1 MRRALLLLLLAA
13 CGGDGAARFE
23 VRVQALLPSDVSELQ
38 LSVLTERGSVD
49 CAAVTLGCVKGQFAT
64 TRFADLTDSRGRTAK
79 AVRFSRDGGVEVSL
93 APGKDFAFVIEAL
106 TTGDPPQLA
115 GSSCTYVENL
125 SAGANRVS
133 TNPITLRADA
143 GVVSSCDPRP

>member
-1 MRRALLLLLLAA
+1 MRPALLLLLLVS

-23 VRVQALLPSDVSELQ
+23 MRVQGLGLADVAELQ
-38 LSVLTERGSVD
+38 LSVLTERGTVD
-49 CAAVTLGCVKGQFAT
+49 CAAVTLGCVKGQFEVG
-64 TRFADLTDSRGRTAK
+64 RFAQLTDARGRTST

-125 SAGANRVS
+125 SAGPNRVS

-143 GVVSSCDPRP
+143 GVVATCDPRH